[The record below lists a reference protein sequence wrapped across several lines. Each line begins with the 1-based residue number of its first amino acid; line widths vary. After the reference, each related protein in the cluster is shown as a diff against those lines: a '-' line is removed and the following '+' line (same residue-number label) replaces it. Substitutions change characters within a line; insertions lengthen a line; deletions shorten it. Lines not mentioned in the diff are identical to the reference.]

1 MERERQVI
9 YKNWYF
15 VFDIK
20 YLTTGFSNARTRCRV
35 RYKITILKIFNDR
48 PLLNAFII
56 ILSFHLWLIFADSS
70 LSLLISLLDK
80 IDCSSRGEEVSLHS
94 VFSSERLSELATYVP
109 FYLRVFGMG
118 VNEVMTLHIV
128 AYKKSSGRCRSPK
141 RDVNVTSF
149 EKRDIFY
156 RLARDLFIS
165 PRPASYLFYARR

>member
-1 MERERQVI
+1 MGVNFALEFGFHQVQWLKKNRRERPGERSCQEGLQ
-9 YKNWYF
+9 NW
-15 VFDIK
+15 I
-20 YLTTGFSNARTRCRV
+20 
-35 RYKITILKIFNDR
+35 
-48 PLLNAFII
+48 
-56 ILSFHLWLIFADSS
+56 
-70 LSLLISLLDK
+70 
-80 IDCSSRGEEVSLHS
+80 
-94 VFSSERLSELATYVP
+94 VP
-109 FYLRVFGMG
+109 FYLHVFGVG